1 MKVFEEIEDVK
12 EIRKKTGLNQ
22 RDFWGKVGVTQ
33 SGGSRYETG
42 RKMPKPVR
50 ELLRLVHIERI
61 ELSKVNRKDLEIA
74 ALLKKHNPELYA
86 ELSKQTKSERKK

>member
-22 RDFWGKVGVTQ
+22 IDFWGKV
-33 SGGSRYETG
+33 
-42 RKMPKPVR
+42 PKPVR